1 MTRLITIR
9 VWFAALAVLA
19 LPAANVRA
27 AELVR
32 NGLLCKEPVYEF
44 GEIANDQPVKHTF
57 ILDNSGTNPV
67 RILNVRAGCG
77 CATTEIS
84 TNPVPAGQSASLTA
98 TLTLAGRKGV
108 QRKTLFVETDNSST
122 PRVRLEFKG
131 VTTAD
136 IEALPDGVH
145 LGTLGREG
153 IEEREIMVA
162 GRSNVVFHITGVE
175 TSSPLFAASFEP
187 VTDGHIYRVKIRSQG
202 PRTPGTHTDIVRVLT
217 DHASIREIPVV
228 VTAFVSGEVVAAPA
242 ALVLVPSLTNALR
255 VQYLGVYSPSGKAFK
270 LNPVETPWPGIE
282 TSVTNIS
289 PNRYRIEV
297 RTRGA
302 LAGLEGKTIRLQTDM
317 KEAPEILVPLRVIPG
332 PASPPVHP

>member
-1 MTRLITIR
+1 MTRVITIR

-19 LPAANVRA
+19 FPAANARA
-27 AELVR
+27 AEQVR
-32 NGLLCKEPVYEF
+32 GGLLCKEPVYEF
-44 GEIANDQPVKHTF
+44 GEIPNDRPVKHTF

-67 RILNVRAGCG
+67 RILDVRAGCG

-84 TNPVPAGQSASLTA
+84 TNPVPAGQSASFTVTLDLT
-98 TLTLAGRKGV
+98 GRKGV
-108 QRKTLFVETDNSST
+108 QRKVLFVGTDSPST

-136 IEALPDGVH
+136 IEAVPEGVH

-153 IEEREIMVA
+153 VEEREIMVA

-175 TSSPLFAASFEP
+175 AASPLFAASFEP
-187 VTDGHIYRVKIRSQG
+187 VTDGHSYRVKIRAQG
-202 PRTPGTHTDIVRVLT
+202 PRTPGTHTEIVRVRT
-217 DHASIREIPVV
+217 DHASIKEIPVV
-228 VTAFVSGEVVAAPA
+228 VTAFVSGEVVAAPTS
-242 ALVLVPSLTNALR
+242 LLLVPSVTNASR

-270 LNPVETPWPGIE
+270 LSPVETPWPGIE
-282 TSVTNIS
+282 TSVTNVS

-297 RTRGA
+297 RTRGD
-302 LAGLEGKTIRLQTDM
+302 LAGLDGKAIRLQTDM